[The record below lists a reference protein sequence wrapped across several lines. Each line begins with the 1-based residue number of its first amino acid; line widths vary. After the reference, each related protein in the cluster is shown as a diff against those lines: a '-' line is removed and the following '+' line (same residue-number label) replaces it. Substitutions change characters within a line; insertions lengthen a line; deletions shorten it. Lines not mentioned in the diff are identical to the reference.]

1 MSNQNNS
8 STSAG
13 WCDSQCWSFL
23 GFRLFLA
30 FRWLFAGLDKF
41 ELDGT
46 YSFANYYVNMD
57 RMATGIAGS
66 SILPLW
72 STKIFALPSGYL
84 MLLLGLTILLGIK
97 IRLSLIVSLFL
108 YLGLTVGMM
117 AVNENSGIAWLAI
130 HLLISVMALQMA
142 NSAKWVLWKD

>member
-1 MSNQNNS
+1 MPDQKNS
-8 STSAG
+8 SSSSDCCAN
-13 WCDSQCWSFL
+13 QCWSFL
-23 GFRLFLA
+23 GLRLFLA
-30 FRWLFAGLDKF
+30 IRWLFAGLDKF
-41 ELDGT
+41 ELNGT
-46 YSFANYYVNMD
+46 YSFANYYINMD
-57 RMATGIAGS
+57 RMATGIAES

-97 IRLSLIVSLFL
+97 MRISLIVSLFL

-130 HLLISVMALQMA
+130 HLIISVMAL
-142 NSAKWVLWKD
+142 NRVGSATWVLWKD